1 MRRALGFSLT
11 TFGIRLDSFI
21 TWLESTGDTVITSDA
36 AIAWA
41 TATRSGST
49 DPAYLARRLDVAR
62 IFARHM
68 QVLDPATEIPP
79 MDVLSRRYRRI
90 TPHLYP
96 PGEIAAILAAAG
108 ELSPPLRAA
117 TWQTLLALLAATGMR
132 VSEACRLD
140 RGDAGL
146 DAGVL
151 TIRDSKFGKSR
162 DIPVHPTAVT
172 ALRGYEQV
180 RDRLCPAPVTTAFF
194 VSTRGTRI
202 DSHNMPN
209 TFARPGG
216 SRRDHPG
223 RRPAQGKNS
232 RHPPHVHRH
241 DAAGLA
247 PRRRRRPGPAAAAVG
262 LPRPR
267 RPQVVVL
274 VHDRLAR
281 AAGPGRRPALARLRR
296 TAVNSSDL
304 PALLQGFFTGKLVIQ
319 RQASP
324 ATVASYRDTFT
335 LLLAF
340 AAARAG
346 RQPHQLQITDLDAE
360 TVGAFLTHLEKERG
374 SSIPTRNAR
383 LAAIRSFFRYAA
395 LHDPQHAQLIAQV
408 LAIPAKRAG
417 KATVTWLTGPETEAL
432 TAAPDR
438 NTLARPA

>member
-1 MRRALGFSLT
+1 MTAAKTLREHAEEYLAMRRALGFSLT

-21 TWLESTGDTVITSDA
+21 TWLEKNGDTLITSDA

-96 PGEIAAILAAAG
+96 PAEIAAILAAAG

-132 VSEACRLD
+132 VPEACRLD

-162 DIPVHPTAVT
+162 DIPLHPTAVT

-180 RDRLCPAPVTTAFF
+180 RGRLCPAPVTTAFF

-209 TFARPGG
+209 TFAKLTEAAGITPAA
-216 SRRDHPG
+216 G
-223 RRPAQGKNS
+223 RRRARIHDI
-232 RHPPHVHRH
+232 RHTFTVTTLLDWHR
-241 DAAGLA
+241 DSSD
-247 PRRRRRPGPAAAAVG
+247 V
-262 LPRPR
+262 
-267 RPQVVVL
+267 Q
-274 VHDRLAR
+274 
-281 AAGPGRRPALARLRR
+281 ARLPLLS
-296 TAVNSSDL
+296 AYLGHVDPKSSYWYMS
-304 PALLQGFFTGKLVIQ
+304 
-319 RQASP
+319 ASP
-324 ATVASYRDTFT
+324 E
-335 LLLAF
+335 LLAL
-340 AAARAG
+340 AAARLS
-346 RQPHQLQITDLDAE
+346 H
-360 TVGAFLTHLEKERG
+360 AFG
-374 SSIPTRNAR
+374 G
-383 LAAIRSFFRYAA
+383 
-395 LHDPQHAQLIAQV
+395 QQ
-408 LAIPAKRAG
+408 
-417 KATVTWLTGPETEAL
+417 
-432 TAAPDR
+432 
-438 NTLARPA
+438 